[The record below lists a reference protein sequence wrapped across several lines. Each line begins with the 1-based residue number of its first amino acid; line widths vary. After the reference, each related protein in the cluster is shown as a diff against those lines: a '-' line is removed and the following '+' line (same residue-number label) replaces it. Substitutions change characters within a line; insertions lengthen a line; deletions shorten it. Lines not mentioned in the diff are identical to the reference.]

1 MKILLKNLKLMNKI
15 QTSEPKTLWKLKC
28 KLGEGTL
35 WVKEH
40 NSIYFVDIKKKQIC
54 ILNTNNNKKKIF
66 KVNKEI
72 GFLAHVRDNIFIL
85 GLQGELRIQNL
96 KSKKIIK
103 SILIEPDIKL
113 NRTNDGKTDP
123 AGNLW
128 FGTMDNLE
136 RKIEKGSLYKLDKN
150 LILTKVDTNYMI
162 TNGPAFIDP
171 YNFYHT
177 DSSKKLIYKI
187 KINKKNKI
195 ISKKIFKK
203 FSIKNGSPDGM
214 TLDKNQN
221 LWVAH
226 YHGACVSVFNKKGN
240 LIHKI
245 DLPAKN
251 ITNCTFGG
259 QNNSEIFMTSATK
272 GMNNRDLQKY
282 KCSGFL
288 FSVKTNTKG
297 FLQKKFILSNETK
310 RSLL

>member
-1 MKILLKNLKLMNKI
+1 MKII
-15 QTSEPKTLWKLKC
+15 KTLDPKILWKTRC

-40 NSIYFVDIKKKQIC
+40 NSIYFVDIKKKKIYS
-54 ILNTNNNKKKIF
+54 LNIKKNKKKIY

-72 GFLAHVRDNIFIL
+72 GFIAHIKGNIFIL

-103 SILIEPDIKL
+103 SINVESHIKH
-113 NRTNDGKTDP
+113 NRINDGKTDP
-123 AGNLW
+123 SGNLW

-150 LILTKVDTNYMI
+150 LKLTKVDTNYRI
-162 TNGPAFIDP
+162 TNGPAFIDQFK
-171 YNFYHT
+171 FYHT
-177 DSSKKLIYKI
+177 DSSKKVIYKI
-187 KINKKNKI
+187 RIDKNDKIL
-195 ISKKIFKK
+195 SKKIFKRFTSK
-203 FSIKNGSPDGM
+203 DGAPDGM
-214 TLDKNQN
+214 TLDNKKN

-226 YHGACVSVFNKKGN
+226 YHGSSISVFNKKAK

-245 DLPAKN
+245 HFQAKN

-259 QNNSEIFMTSATK
+259 TNNSELFISTATK
-272 GMNNRDLQKY
+272 GMTNADMQKFRY
-282 KCSGFL
+282 SGFF
-288 FSVKTNTKG
+288 FSVKTNMRG
-297 FLQKKFILSNETK
+297 LLQKKFFLKNEKK